1 VKIEDIEKVISILE
15 EDYKRNSAPVVT
27 LIAERTKEPFK
38 VLVSALISTRTRDET
53 TIKVVKKLFKRI
65 NSPADLVN
73 ISSDELEKLLYPVG
87 FYRNKARHLK
97 ELGKDLVEKYGG
109 KVPDN
114 IDDLL
119 KLKGVGRKVATLV
132 MSDGYG
138 KDYICVDTH
147 VHRIV
152 NRWCLVK
159 TKTPEQ
165 TEKALAE
172 ILPKKYWRRINR
184 LLVSFGQRICTPLR
198 PKCEKCPIE
207 KYCDKCI

>member
-138 KDYICVDTH
+138 KDYI
-147 VHRIV
+147 
-152 NRWCLVK
+152 
-159 TKTPEQ
+159 
-165 TEKALAE
+165 
-172 ILPKKYWRRINR
+172 
-184 LLVSFGQRICTPLR
+184 
-198 PKCEKCPIE
+198 
-207 KYCDKCI
+207 

>member
-1 VKIEDIEKVISILE
+1 MKRKDIDKVISILE
-15 EDYKRNSAPVVT
+15 EEYKRNNAPVVT

-53 TIKVVKKLFKRI
+53 TIEVVKRLFKRI
-65 NSPADLVN
+65 KTPADLVD
-73 ISSDELEKLLYPVG
+73 IPLKDLEELLYPVG
-87 FYRNKARHLK
+87 FYRNKARYLK
-97 ELGKDLVEKYGG
+97 ELGKELEEKYGG

-114 IDDLL
+114 IEDLL

-132 MSDGYG
+132 LSDGYS

-159 TKTPEQ
+159 TKTPEE
-165 TEKALAE
+165 TEKALME
-172 ILPKKYWRRINR
+172 VLPQKYWRKINR

-198 PKCEKCPIE
+198 PRCEECPIE
-207 KYCDKCI
+207 SYCGKCF